1 MVCALAAWLPV
12 PLGGWGCGRFFSL
25 WRRAPGAS
33 PNRAE
38 SGWVGGSPR
47 QPQWWR
53 RSELGGRD
61 RSNQRKEN
69 RSAQPQGR
77 LGAKV
82 KVEFFWRVAPS
93 GIRPSAMIAAL
104 ASRPPLSDDA
114 ESSAQST
121 PFLRTFV
128 KHPVIATVA
137 WIFGG
142 DGGGPHVDFEPNS
155 ESEDEHDR
163 SDDQLPIAV
172 PRSPSQC
179 DADGV
184 LAQVSSR
191 GDNLEEAFQSE
202 LAKEHDRMRAP
213 EDRPRAISASNTSSG
228 SRKLRSLSWR
238 DESGGSLVQVLG
250 TLDASTTRPVVG
262 GSEGG
267 ATSPEWGYYVDTSPA
282 LAVYA
287 ATNSAR
293 EKVLSEQRRIAQGEA
308 MTAMT
313 AS

>member
-1 MVCALAAWLPV
+1 MVVFSLSGGVLLAHRRIGRNP
-12 PLGGWGCGRFFSL
+12 GGWVVRLGSRSGGGR
-25 WRRAPGAS
+25 AI
-33 PNRAE
+33 
-38 SGWVGGSPR
+38 WVGGI
-47 QPQWWR
+47 QPPKGKTAR
-53 RSELGGRD
+53 PNLKDVLGVCVPK
-61 RSNQRKEN
+61 S
-69 RSAQPQGR
+69 
-77 LGAKV
+77 

-191 GDNLEEAFQSE
+191 WDNLEEAFQSE
-202 LAKEHDRMRAP
+202 LAKEHDRTRAP
-213 EDRPRAISASNTSSG
+213 EDRPRAISASSTSSA